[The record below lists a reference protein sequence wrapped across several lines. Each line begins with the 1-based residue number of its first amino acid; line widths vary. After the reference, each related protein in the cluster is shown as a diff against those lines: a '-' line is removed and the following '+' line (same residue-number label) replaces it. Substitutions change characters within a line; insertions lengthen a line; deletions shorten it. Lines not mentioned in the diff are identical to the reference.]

1 MSRNSIQDQGVVALS
16 DIINGSQSR
25 RCLGSTLRILD
36 LKDNNITSI
45 GLEYLCRQLIK
56 NFSLE
61 RLILDR
67 NNLSKGNRFQIF
79 RLLLQ
84 STKSLTY
91 LSIRSVSLEQDDYL
105 YLGEGMEYNTSLQ
118 ELDMSENYL

>member
-1 MSRNSIQDQGVVALS
+1 MVALS

-105 YLGEGMEYNTSLQ
+105 YLGEDMEYNTSLQ